1 ALASGDVDVRITA
14 ARVLGAAGPD
24 AVPALVQALRD
35 DDDPRVRLNAATA
48 LGRRDMNAKAAIPAL
63 VAALK
68 DDRAVGGAAAEA
80 LRAWGPDAVGPLL
93 GVMKDKD
100 HPLAG
105 GLALQA
111 LINMGPQAKAAVPAL
126 IRDMKAG

>member
-1 ALASGDVDVRITA
+1 
-14 ARVLGAAGPD
+14 
-24 AVPALVQALRD
+24 
-35 DDDPRVRLNAATA
+35 
-48 LGRRDMNAKAAIPAL
+48 
-63 VAALK
+63 
-68 DDRAVGGAAAEA
+68 AAEA

-126 IRDMKAG
+126 IRDMKAGNEATRNASIRVLHAIGPDAIPALLEAMKDRDNDYAWLALGQMGPKAKPAVADLAK